1 MAAPIRDTGRLRL
14 LDQQARLRDQIARD
28 VARPD
33 SAAAPRGRKA
43 APGPGLSLEPPM
55 PKPRERRA
63 TAANLA
69 EARRTLGDAVGI
81 KPFKDYV
88 RRTYGEIDDA
98 VLREFLRGGENTQLF
113 GPPPRSDGKMA
124 TTGHKDSWYL
134 DLIELR
140 KGDPKY
146 KFIMTAQNAYT
157 GYLFARPMPTTA
169 AQGPEGSA
177 AVFTEMLKESVKNGQ
192 GPPVTVTTD
201 GSLAEWKGEF
211 EALLKKRGIIHRQK
225 EPQDANSM
233 GKLDATQQRLR
244 ALLRV
249 KVDGSGHQG
258 PWSERLPGVV
268 ATYNNLL
275 GHEGS
280 FGSPPVEVIGPTPTE
295 ESDTNL
301 LDFQVMRQMARNL
314 KHNTELNEKNKAA
327 VVAEGAFRHALHL
340 KESEFDK
347 AGRISRIKYSENVH
361 QFDGEDG
368 PYVVDTEGE
377 RYNPK
382 LVKEVPVGSLDV
394 RPPAELRKGTYD
406 DRIKVKESLWPQ
418 ARELHRWL
426 KTQKDGAAHITI
438 TEKFKERFRPAL
450 SKVKLGFLK
459 LRKPEDKPSAIAK
472 LFQGWFRRK
481 GQKWRAVG
489 DMPVAFQAKP
499 DEEEEEED
507 EDDDDEEEEEPGDGP
522 PPVSS
527 WADMPPPAPPA
538 PPPAMRMRLRGKQAG
553 AFGAGEEEFRVR
565 FLGPLRTWLATRRF
579 ATSANLMRRLREMRG
594 FPAFARRFPFYAKAD
609 NIASRFPQALST
621 VPGGTTRNPHIAA
634 KDIPAP
640 TAEFGPTRE
649 AGTVTKGPARPP
661 GGPAGTGLGAALLA
675 RRG

>member
-1 MAAPIRDTGRLRL
+1 
-14 LDQQARLRDQIARD
+14 
-28 VARPD
+28 
-33 SAAAPRGRKA
+33 
-43 APGPGLSLEPPM
+43 M

-113 GPPPRSDGKMA
+113 GPPPRSEGKMA

-134 DLIELR
+134 DLMELR

-280 FGSPPVEVIGPTPTE
+280 FGSPPVEVIGPTPKE

-382 LVKEVPVGSLDV
+382 LVKEVPVDSLDV

-450 SKVKLGFLK
+450 AKAKIGFLK
-459 LRKPEDKPSAIAK
+459 LRKPEEKPAAIAK

-481 GQKWRAVG
+481 GQKWTAVG
-489 DMPVAFQAKP
+489 DMPEAFQARP
-499 DEEEEEED
+499 DGEEEED
-507 EDDDDEEEEEPGDGP
+507 EEDEEDEEEEAPQPEP
-522 PPVSS
+522 
-527 WADMPPPAPPA
+527 
-538 PPPAMRMRLRGKQAG
+538 PPPAMRMRLRSKQSGNFAV
-553 AFGAGEEEFRVR
+553 GEEEFRIR
-565 FLGPLRTWLATRRF
+565 FLGPLRTWLAARRF
-579 ATSANLMRRLREMRG
+579 ATSANVMRRLREMPG

-609 NIASRFPQALST
+609 NIASSFAQMLRT
-621 VPGGTTRNPHIAA
+621 VPGGTTRNPRLAA
-634 KDIPAP
+634 KEIPAP
-640 TAEFGPTRE
+640 MAEFGPVRE
-649 AGTVTKGPARPP
+649 PGTVSKKPARPLE
-661 GGPAGTGLGAALLA
+661 GPAGTGLGAALLA
-675 RRG
+675 GRRAAEQRFEALFE